1 MMYNQNLV
9 KRMKE
14 QYPPDTHIRL
24 THMSDPYAPIAPGTE
39 GKVNFVDDIGTLH
52 CTFDNGRT
60 LGVIPGEDSFSKVP
74 PSLQTLK
81 LYMPLT
87 VKLFEKN
94 EWGDWDEE
102 GYELGKTD
110 VLEHGDTILA
120 AIAKEG
126 RMLESERGLM
136 EYYHEKDGVDQK
148 VKSLFFTVEQVENR
162 LMGVAECRMQ
172 RDLTALEL
180 ELLKDYAAG
189 QASDGFGEG
198 FEQRPLKVADGEIY
212 VSLWSSD
219 RSWSIMTQGELEQ
232 GQRMGGMQL
241 G

>member
-14 QYPPDTHIRL
+14 QYPPDTRIRL

-60 LGVIPGEDSFSKVP
+60 LGVIPGEDSFSKI
-74 PSLQTLK
+74 PSPLQTLK

-87 VKLFEKN
+87 VKLFERN

-102 GYELGKTD
+102 GYELDKTD
-110 VLEHGDTILA
+110 VLGHEDAILA
-120 AIAKEG
+120 AITKET

-148 VKSLFFTVEQVENR
+148 VKSLFFTVEQAGDQ
-162 LMGVAECRMQ
+162 LMGVAECRVQ
-172 RDLTALEL
+172 GDLTTLEL

-189 QASDGFGEG
+189 QAADGFGEG

-212 VSLWSSD
+212 VSLWSSG
-219 RSWSIMTQGELEQ
+219 RSWSIMTQEELEQ
-232 GQRMGGMQL
+232 GQQMGGMQL

>member
-14 QYPPDTHIRL
+14 QYPPDTRIRL

-60 LGVIPGEDSFSKVP
+60 LGVIPGEDSFSKI
-74 PSLQTLK
+74 PSPLQTLK

-102 GYELGKTD
+102 GYELDKTD
-110 VLEHGDTILA
+110 VLGHEDAILA
-120 AIAKEG
+120 AITKET

-148 VKSLFFTVEQVENR
+148 VKSLFFTVEQAGDQ
-162 LMGVAECRMQ
+162 LMGVAECRVQ
-172 RDLTALEL
+172 GDLTTLEL

-189 QASDGFGEG
+189 QAADGFGEG

-212 VSLWSSD
+212 VSLWSSG
-219 RSWSIMTQGELEQ
+219 RSWSIMTQEELEQ
-232 GQRMGGMQL
+232 GQQMGGMQL

>member
-14 QYPPDTHIRL
+14 QYPPDTRIRL

-60 LGVIPGEDSFSKVP
+60 LGVIPGEDSFSKI
-74 PSLQTLK
+74 PSPLQTLK

-110 VLEHGDTILA
+110 VLGHEDAILA
-120 AIAKEG
+120 AITKET

-148 VKSLFFTVEQVENR
+148 VKSLFFTVEQAGDQ
-162 LMGVAECRMQ
+162 LMGVAECRVQ
-172 RDLTALEL
+172 GDLTTLEL

-189 QASDGFGEG
+189 QAADGFGEG

-212 VSLWSSD
+212 VSLWSSG
-219 RSWSIMTQGELEQ
+219 RSWSIMTQEELEQ
-232 GQRMGGMQL
+232 GQQMGGMQL

>member
-14 QYPPDTHIRL
+14 QYPPDTRIRL

-110 VLEHGDTILA
+110 VLGHEDAILA
-120 AIAKEG
+120 AITKET

-148 VKSLFFTVEQVENR
+148 VKSLFFTVEQAGDQ
-162 LMGVAECRMQ
+162 LMGVAECRVQ
-172 RDLTALEL
+172 GDLTTLEL

-189 QASDGFGEG
+189 QAADGFGEG

-212 VSLWSSD
+212 VSLWSSG
-219 RSWSIMTQGELEQ
+219 RSWSIMTQEELEQ
-232 GQRMGGMQL
+232 GQQMGGMQL

>member
-14 QYPPDTHIRL
+14 QYLPGTRIRL
-24 THMSDPYAPIAPGTE
+24 DYMNDPYAPIAPGME
-39 GKVNFVDDIGTLH
+39 GKVDFVDDTGTLH

-60 LGVIPGEDSFSKVP
+60 LGVIPGEDSFSKIS
-74 PSLQTLK
+74 SLQTLK

-87 VKLFEKN
+87 VKLFGKN
-94 EWGDWDEE
+94 EWGDWEEE
-102 GYELGKTD
+102 GYELDKTD
-110 VLEHGDTILA
+110 VLEHEDTILA
-120 AIAKEG
+120 AITKET
-126 RMLESERGLM
+126 RTLESERGLM

-148 VKSLFFTVEQVENR
+148 VKSLFFTVEQAGNQ
-162 LMGVAECRMQ
+162 LMGVAQCRVQ
-172 RDLTALEL
+172 GDLTALEL
-180 ELLKDYAAG
+180 ELLKDYATG

-198 FEQRPLKVADGEIY
+198 LEQRPLKVTGGEIY

-219 RSWSIMTQGELEQ
+219 RSWGIMTHDELAQ